1 MGGIGEE
8 TPPEPARS
16 VDPAAMGSLANSKNW
31 KLELSFVQLHWSKR
45 PDGSWWRFA
54 DVAPQ
59 QLEGCG
65 VFAIWRIGSAVTVS
79 TVLYVGRGSLRDEFA
94 RCHRDSIF
102 SPDGLYV
109 TWAAVHDMRLIDP
122 IGAYLY
128 HQLHPLW
135 GEAVLAPPMPVNL
148 PLTA

>member
-1 MGGIGEE
+1 MGDIGVV
-8 TPPEPARS
+8 TPPEAARS
-16 VDPAAMGSLANSKNW
+16 LDPAATGSLANSKNW
-31 KLELSFVQLHWSKR
+31 KLEPAFVQLHWSKR

-65 VFAIWRIGSAVTVS
+65 VFVIWRNGTAVKVSA
-79 TVLYVGRGSLRDEFA
+79 VLYVGRGSLRDEFA

-102 SPDGLYV
+102 SAEGLYV
-109 TWAAVHDMRLIDP
+109 TRAAVHDMRLIDP

-128 HQLHPLW
+128 HQLRPLW
-135 GEAVLAPPMPVNL
+135 GEAVLAPPIPVNL